1 MTYDLVI
8 RRADPTDQIDR
19 QVWLSFAVDSVALVL
34 LVANQEQRDRI
45 VFPAFGL
52 HSHFDRPALFW
63 KEGVVVGKYATD
75 MDLADLRVIA
85 DRLRADLVP

>member
-1 MTYDLVI
+1 MTYDLVN

-34 LVANQEQRDRI
+34 LVASQEQRDRI

-52 HSHFDRPALFW
+52 YSHFDRPALFW
-63 KEGVVVGKYATD
+63 KAWWWSST
-75 MDLADLRVIA
+75 
-85 DRLRADLVP
+85 PPT

>member
-1 MTYDLVI
+1 LVI
-8 RRADPTDQIDR
+8 RRADPTDHIDR

-34 LVANQEQRDRI
+34 LVASQEQRDGI

-52 HSHFDRPALFW
+52 YSHFDRPALFW
-63 KEGVVVGKYATD
+63 KEGVVVVKYATD
-75 MDLADLRVIA
+75 IDLADLRVIA